1 MEPRARNSARRAR
14 KLPLTLT
21 AAIVVVGQTCRP
33 SPPPA
38 TAAAQWRL
46 ADVPVF
52 ELGRDDGVL
61 LHLVRDAVFAP
72 DGSLLVADNSG
83 PRLLRVS
90 STGEVVD
97 SRGRE
102 GNGPGEFD
110 GITRV
115 FSLGD
120 TVLAYDGSLGR
131 VTTWVG
137 DGEPQV
143 VALPKLGEDG
153 EVGTGLAGV
162 VSAKVWVLYTWGSAG
177 ASELATELL
186 KRWQDVL
193 VFDAN
198 TQEVAKVARYP
209 VNYSY
214 MVVEQYGVTGYRLSF
229 LGEAHVSA
237 TSNHWLFVPLDE
249 AVLLRGSLADQ
260 AISPVSLPLQ
270 LEPYSKEML
279 RGQREDW
286 LSRATGSYAA
296 RVRLVFDN
304 LSGEMPAL
312 APPIRQLVHVGED
325 VWLQKFGGGQETE
338 ATEWVVVDP
347 SGGNI
352 RATASLDAEVELLG
366 GSDSLAVV
374 LVRTELDEEFVQV
387 RRILR

>member
-1 MEPRARNSARRAR
+1 MEPRARKLGEAAR
-14 KLPLTLT
+14 KLRLTLT
-21 AAIVVVGQTCRP
+21 AAIVVVGQP
-33 SPPPA
+33 STTPVPA

-61 LHLVRDAVFAP
+61 LHLVQDAVFAP

-102 GNGPGEFD
+102 GNGPGDFYR
-110 GITRV
+110 IMRV

-120 TVLAYDGSLGR
+120 TVLAYDGVLRR

-137 DGEPQV
+137 DGELQV
-143 VALPKLGEDG
+143 VALPRLGEDG
-153 EVGTGLAGV
+153 EVRTGLDGV
-162 VSAKVWVLYTWGSAG
+162 VSAKVWVLSTLGSAG
-177 ASELATELL
+177 LARTATELL
-186 KRWQDVL
+186 VQWQDVL
-193 VFDAN
+193 VFNAN
-198 TQEVAKVARYP
+198 TREVVKVDRRP
-209 VNYSY
+209 VDYAY
-214 MVVEQYGVTGYRLSF
+214 VVVGQPGFTGFGLSF
-229 LGEAHVSA
+229 LGKAHVSA
-237 TSNHWLFVPLDE
+237 TSDHWLFVPIDE

-260 AISPVSLPLQ
+260 AISPVPLPLQ

-286 LSRATGSYAA
+286 LSLFAGNHAA
-296 RVRLVFDN
+296 AAAVPLVFDN
-304 LSGEMPAL
+304 LSSEML

-347 SGGNI
+347 LGGNV

-374 LVRTELDEEFVQV
+374 LVRTELDEEIVQV

>member
-1 MEPRARNSARRAR
+1 MDPRARKLGEAAR

-21 AAIVVVGQTCRP
+21 AAIVVVGQTSTTP
-33 SPPPA
+33 VPA

-52 ELGRDDGVL
+52 ELGRNDGVW
-61 LHLVRDAVFAP
+61 LHLVQDAVFAP
-72 DGSLLVADNSG
+72 DGSLLVADNSD

-97 SRGRE
+97 SRGKE
-102 GNGPGEFD
+102 GNGPGEFSR
-110 GITRV
+110 ITRV

-120 TVLAYDGSLGR
+120 TVLAYDGFLHR

-143 VALPKLGEDG
+143 VALPKPGG
-153 EVGTGLAGV
+153 VGTNVDGV
-162 VSAKVWVLYTWGSAG
+162 VSAKVWVLSTWGNAG
-177 ASELATELL
+177 AVKTATKLL
-186 KRWQDVL
+186 EQWEDVF

-198 TQEVAKVARYP
+198 TREVAKVDRRLVGYT
-209 VNYSY
+209 YL
-214 MVVEQYGVTGYRLSF
+214 VVQQNATTTYRLSF

-237 TSNHWLFVPLDE
+237 TSDHWLFVPMDE

-260 AISPVSLPLQ
+260 AISPVPLPLQ

-279 RGQREDW
+279 RGQREDL
-286 LSRATGSYAA
+286 LSRIAGSAAA

-304 LSGEMPAL
+304 LSGEIPAL

-347 SGGNI
+347 SGGNV

-374 LVRTELDEEFVQV
+374 LVRTELDEEIVQV

>member
-1 MEPRARNSARRAR
+1 MEPQAR
-14 KLPLTLT
+14 KLGEAARKLRLTLT
-21 AAIVVVGQTCRP
+21 AAIVVVGQP
-33 SPPPA
+33 STTPVPA

-52 ELGRDDGVL
+52 ELGRYDGVL
-61 LHLVRDAVFAP
+61 LHLVQDAVFAP
-72 DGSLLVADNSG
+72 DGSLLVVDNSS

-102 GNGPGEFD
+102 GNGPGEFYR
-110 GITRV
+110 IMRV

-120 TVLAYDGSLGR
+120 TVLAYDGFLDR

-153 EVGTGLAGV
+153 EVRTGLAGV
-162 VSAKVWVLYTWGSAG
+162 VSAKVWVLSTLGSAG
-177 ASELATELL
+177 LARTATELL
-186 KRWQDVL
+186 EQWQDVL
-193 VFDAN
+193 VFNAN
-198 TQEVAKVARYP
+198 TREVAKVDRRP
-209 VNYSY
+209 VDYAY
-214 MVVEQYGVTGYRLSF
+214 VVVGQPGFTGFGLSF
-229 LGEAHVSA
+229 LGKAHVSA
-237 TSNHWLFVPLDE
+237 TSDHWLFVPIDE

-260 AISPVSLPLQ
+260 AISPVPLPLQ

-286 LSRATGSYAA
+286 LSLFAGNHAA
-296 RVRLVFDN
+296 AAAVPLVFDN
-304 LSGEMPAL
+304 LSSEML

-347 SGGNI
+347 LGGNI

-374 LVRTELDEEFVQV
+374 LVKTELDEEIVQV

>member
-1 MEPRARNSARRAR
+1 MEPRARKLGEAAR
-14 KLPLTLT
+14 KLRLTLT
-21 AAIVVVGQTCRP
+21 AAIVVVGQP
-33 SPPPA
+33 STTPVPA

-61 LHLVRDAVFAP
+61 LHLVQDAVFAP

-102 GNGPGEFD
+102 GNGPGDFYR
-110 GITRV
+110 IMRV

-120 TVLAYDGSLGR
+120 TVLAYDGVLRR

-137 DGEPQV
+137 DGELQV
-143 VALPKLGEDG
+143 VALPRLGEDG
-153 EVGTGLAGV
+153 EVRTGLDGV
-162 VSAKVWVLYTWGSAG
+162 VSAKVWVLSTLGSAG
-177 ASELATELL
+177 LARTATELL
-186 KRWQDVL
+186 VQWQDVL
-193 VFDAN
+193 VFNAN
-198 TQEVAKVARYP
+198 TREVVKVDRRP
-209 VNYSY
+209 VDYAY
-214 MVVEQYGVTGYRLSF
+214 VVVGQPGFTGFGLSF
-229 LGEAHVSA
+229 LGKAHVSA
-237 TSNHWLFVPLDE
+237 TSDHWLFVPIDE

-260 AISPVSLPLQ
+260 AISPVPLPLQ
-270 LEPYSKEML
+270 LELYSKEML

-286 LSRATGSYAA
+286 LSLFAGNHAA
-296 RVRLVFDN
+296 AAAVPLVFDN
-304 LSGEMPAL
+304 LSSEML

-347 SGGNI
+347 LGGNI
-352 RATASLDAEVELLG
+352 RSTVSLDAEVELLG

-374 LVRTELDEEFVQV
+374 LVRTELDEEIVQV